1 MVKITQ
7 TTFDRVAGLESLA
20 SLSLRLY
27 YTYKVWCGG
36 IDEGWIECG
45 KAQKWFTDYIC

>member
-20 SLSLRLY
+20 SPSLRLY
-27 YTYKVWCGG
+27 HTHKIWYGG
-36 IDEGWIECG
+36 IDEG
-45 KAQKWFTDYIC
+45 